1 MRIVSLL
8 PAATEMLVALGFE
21 AEIVGRSHECDTP
34 ESLSAIP
41 VCTRTPIDAS
51 ASSREIDRQ
60 VKDILQAGL
69 SLYEVDLERLAALQP
84 DLIVTQTQCEV
95 CAISF
100 SELEKQ
106 AASQLG
112 EVNIISLSAQDLG
125 GIWDD
130 LRQLAQALDVREQGD
145 RLIFRLQ
152 QRLAKIA
159 GSVHDPQRRV
169 LCLEWLDPLMGA
181 GNWVPELVEMAGGI
195 PLLGKVGEH
204 SEWINWEQIQA
215 ADPEL
220 IILSPCGF
228 SLAQTQANLAV
239 LSDAPQWQSLAAVQ
253 NQQVYLVDGNHYLTR
268 PGPRLADSAEILAEI
283 IHPAGFNYG
292 YRGQAWLA
300 LSEI

>member
-21 AEIVGRSHECDTP
+21 SQLVGRSHECDYP
-34 ESLSAIP
+34 ESVVSLP

-51 ASSREIDRQ
+51 ASSQAIDKQ
-60 VKDILQAGL
+60 VKDTLQAGL
-69 SLYEVDLERLAALQP
+69 SLYEVDLDRLAALQP

-112 EVNIISLSAQDLG
+112 DAKILSLSAQDLG
-125 GIWDD
+125 GVWDD
-130 LRQLAQALDVREQGD
+130 LRQLAQGLGVLDQGD

-159 GSVHDPQRRV
+159 GGVHDTQRRV

-195 PLLGKVGEH
+195 PLLGQVGEH
-204 SEWINWEQIQA
+204 SEWINWQQILA
-215 ADPEL
+215 ADPEV

-228 SLAQTQANLAV
+228 SLAQIQANLVV
-239 LSDAPQWQSLAAVQ
+239 LTASPEWQSLKAVQ
-253 NQQVYLVDGNHYLTR
+253 NQAVYLVDGNQYLNR

-283 IHPAGFNYG
+283 IHPADFDYG
-292 YRGQAWLA
+292 YRGQAWIA